1 MRCFLFTLFGLFSA
15 IAVAQQP
22 VHTVFLIGDAGKS
35 PEPGQTLLLLQE
47 QIKANPSASVIF
59 MGDNIYPAG
68 LHLSKTKGVTTESER
83 NLLCQLKI
91 VQQHSGPVFFVPG
104 NHDWNA
110 GNWGGLKSVKAQESY
125 VENYKNQGPQLST
138 DPNGNKIQFSP
149 TAGLPGPESY
159 SPVKGLRYVFIDTQW
174 FLHFHKKDKLPGKTK
189 KQTARIFYHKLD
201 STLAAATAANE
212 RVVLYYHHPLFTNGG
227 HGTAKQP
234 WRFLINYTPLQLIMG
249 LPGGNRLMV
258 QDIPQPRFKRMRK
271 QLLAIEAK
279 YKGVVNASGHE
290 HYLQFFEDGD
300 DHFIVSGSGSKLSH
314 KKIDKYPE
322 LFSEDK
328 QGGFVKLLYYADG
341 KIVAEYWGA
350 TDKKM
355 LKSFELK

>member
-1 MRCFLFTLFGLFSA
+1 MKRFLSPLLLLFS
-15 IAVAQQP
+15 ITVIAQQP
-22 VHTVFLIGDAGKS
+22 VHTVFLVGDGGKL

-47 QIKANPSASVIF
+47 QAKNTPNGTIMF

-68 LHLSKTKGVTTESER
+68 LHLSKKQGDTTESER

-91 VQQHSGPVFFVPG
+91 VEDYQGQVFFVPG

-110 GNWGGLKSVKAQESY
+110 GNWGGLKIVKAQEKY
-125 VENYKNQGPQLST
+125 VESYPAKGPQIST
-138 DPNGNKIQFSP
+138 DPNNRKIQFSP

-174 FLHFHKKDKLPGKTK
+174 FLHFHKKDKLPGKSK
-189 KQTARIFYHKLD
+189 KETAKQFYHRLD
-201 STLAAATAANE
+201 STLNAASNAGE
-212 RVVLYYHHPLFTNGG
+212 RVIVLYHHPLFTNGG
-227 HGTAKQP
+227 HGTGKEP
-234 WRFLINYTPLQLIMG
+234 LRFLVNYTPFQLLLG
-249 LPGGNRLMV
+249 LPGGNRLLV

-271 QLLAIEAK
+271 KMLDIEAK
-279 YKGVVNASGHE
+279 YQGIINASGHE
-290 HYLQFFEDGD
+290 HYLQFFQHGD

-341 KIVAEYWGA
+341 RVVAEYWGA